1 MLARILSSLLFFA
14 LFLFGLFSNRSFAP
28 HIIFVIVAAATV
40 LGTHEYYN
48 LARHLH
54 IRPSPWPGHA
64 IALAFLADAFFFQ
77 FGDFVYIFIT
87 CFWMLLI
94 TQVFLKRYDHSVA
107 NTACSLF
114 GSIYVGLPLAM
125 LLDVFRNATA
135 KWDFTDPIAG
145 GNLVLFLVLTSWAT
159 DIGGYCIGKPFGKH
173 KMTPVLSPNKSYEG
187 LAGGA
192 ALAVAV
198 LAGAAGAEGIAL
210 ALALG
215 LADGFSGSSQPAMEV
230 ARTTA
235 NRAIDDCT
243 ADDMKTS
250 LEPPPHRAAQVN
262 DTLSHP
268 LRRNQALGAAE
279 PGSSGS
285 WRHPAPVTTPG
296 CRRGGSRPR
305 KARP

>member
-135 KWDFTDPIAG
+135 KWDFTDPITG

-192 ALAVAV
+192 ALAVAAGV
-198 LAGAAGAEGIAL
+198 LLRLLWPGMHLAFSWPEAIGLPILFTLVGVVGDLAQSAFKRDAGIK
-210 ALALG
+210 
-215 LADGFSGSSQPAMEV
+215 DSG
-230 ARTTA
+230 RTYTGHGGMLDI
-235 NRAIDDCT
+235 ID
-243 ADDMKTS
+243 S
-250 LEPPPHRAAQVN
+250 L
-262 DTLSHP
+262 L
-268 LRRNQALGAAE
+268 LC
-279 PGSSGS
+279 
-285 WRHPAPVTTPG
+285 APVFYLYLKI
-296 CRRGGSRPR
+296 RH
-305 KARP
+305 